1 MTDFLAVLMSETLS
15 VLRLKKLGRK
25 KELHPSSASW
35 ASVSCILLCCLQ
47 GSMLSIDKHPICMCL
62 SLVYLAPS
70 VWFSVPSHQEYSID
84 IIFYQS
90 WYDERLRYND
100 TFETLVLHGNV
111 VRQLWIPD
119 TYFRNSK
126 RTHEY
131 DVTMPNQMALIHKD
145 GKVLYSVRYV
155 KPLVVHLLRLSHSF
169 RKF

>member
-1 MTDFLAVLMSETLS
+1 MLHLPFTTSYLTEKPTVVTVEIFVNSFGPISTLD
-15 VLRLKKLGRK
+15 
-25 KELHPSSASW
+25 
-35 ASVSCILLCCLQ
+35 
-47 GSMLSIDKHPICMCL
+47 M
-62 SLVYLAPS
+62 
-70 VWFSVPSHQEYSID
+70 EYSID

-100 TFETLVLHGNV
+100 TFETLVLHGNM

-145 GKVLYSVRYV
+145 GKVLYSV
-155 KPLVVHLLRLSHSF
+155 SF
-169 RKF
+169 L